1 MARSPQVPESY
12 VQVALPAFASL
23 PSTCTI
29 RCWKLLLVILLKKF
43 LLCID
48 AKYRYDCI
56 IAPFEVAFKD

>member
-1 MARSPQVPESY
+1 MARSPQVPESCTSCDAGIRLTAQH
-12 VQVALPAFASL
+12 VHDKMLEVI
-23 PSTCTI
+23 TCDT
-29 RCWKLLLVILLKKF
+29 LKKF